1 MKAKSK
7 SYVTSAKT
15 MYAALTILSKNGGA
29 MMKNINSIC
38 IKQFQERYGNMTP
51 RDWERLI
58 YGYIRKVTNRP
69 DLKEDEV
76 FIYVA

>member
-1 MKAKSK
+1 ME
-7 SYVTSAKT
+7 
-15 MYAALTILSKNGGA
+15 MDGGT

-58 YGYIRKVTNRP
+58 YGYIRDVPHHTSPKGYVMLPYSASFSLPIGGRSWGWLKV
-69 DLKEDEV
+69 
-76 FIYVA
+76 FF